1 MLIECN
7 QGAGF
12 GFTAA
17 ERVLFDRIFEE
28 KLGAAIPT
36 LLLDISKDIKV
47 ISLPG
52 CGTEEFADYLNLEE
66 DTAGIIKTVTTL
78 GEQAVNSYV
87 WNVRNAYIKGGRLRL
102 YSGQK
107 LHITDWKNEFC
118 FKIVKNMESGCPG
131 DIIKGWAAYH
141 YRFAATKI

>member
-52 CGTEEFADYLNLEE
+52 CGTEEFADS
-66 DTAGIIKTVTTL
+66 T
-78 GEQAVNSYV
+78 
-87 WNVRNAYIKGGRLRL
+87 
-102 YSGQK
+102 
-107 LHITDWKNEFC
+107 
-118 FKIVKNMESGCPG
+118 
-131 DIIKGWAAYH
+131 
-141 YRFAATKI
+141 